1 MISKMKTGIEGLDM
15 MLYGGLPKG
24 AQVILSGGPG
34 TGKTLLSFEF
44 LYRNAKAGNTSIFFA
59 LEEPPLEIV
68 ENAKGAFTD
77 FADID
82 TLIENK
88 KLIIDGGE
96 LINKLS
102 VGNTDSQNYEFG
114 KIISEIEAMVAAEG
128 ANAIVIDSLSL
139 FDMLIM
145 DPLMFRRSS
154 LALAANL
161 KRLNVTSLL
170 TMEMNTLER
179 SKLEFRPEF
188 FIYDGIIAM
197 YQSGVED
204 KRVAAIEVI
213 KMRGSNHS
221 SATTPYEITPS
232 GFRIFAAGGIDES

>member
-1 MISKMKTGIEGLDM
+1 MINKMKTGIEGLDA
-15 MLYGGLPKG
+15 MLYGGIPEG

-59 LEEPPLEIV
+59 LEETPSNII
-68 ENAKGAFTD
+68 ENAKAAFTD
-77 FADID
+77 FTDID

-88 KLIIDGGE
+88 RLIINGE
-96 LINKLS
+96 ELVSKLS
-102 VGNTDSQNYEFG
+102 ITDSNSQNYEFG
-114 KIISEIEAMVAAEG
+114 KIISEIEATIAAAG

-139 FDMLIM
+139 FDMLVM

-154 LALAANL
+154 LALVSNL
-161 KRLNVTSLL
+161 KRLRVTSLL

-188 FIYDGIIAM
+188 FVYDGIIAM

-204 KRVAAIEVI
+204 KRIAAIEVI

-232 GFRIFAAGGIDES
+232 GFRIFAAGVADES